1 MKTNREQKKEDSGV
15 RVKASAKALRK
26 RTALENW
33 VQPSVTRRLPSMKSA
48 LHEEEA
54 IAAAAKKTK
63 KRCEVSRGRGN
74 TGGTTQKQTHK
85 VKEEGVQWQQTEAPL
100 KCRWRTA
107 GARGSTGGRSDSAR
121 RGVTLQP
128 THSEFLYGGNVRGN
142 LSWCAGWSSA
152 SLKFENILLVSPPD
166 GLHHKL
172 NVFHPNFAAVAR
184 NSNRKFYY
192 SILDRHPIKRQ
203 WREAKQPPP
212 ADSTSCLQ

>member
-74 TGGTTQKQTHK
+74 TGGTAQKQTHK

-121 RGVTLQP
+121 RGWPSSRHIQSSCTEEMCEEIFLDVPVDLAPVSSLRTFYLFPLQTP
-128 THSEFLYGGNVRGN
+128 YTKRI
-142 LSWCAGWSSA
+142 SS
-152 SLKFENILLVSPPD
+152 
-166 GLHHKL
+166 
-172 NVFHPNFAAVAR
+172 
-184 NSNRKFYY
+184 
-192 SILDRHPIKRQ
+192 
-203 WREAKQPPP
+203 
-212 ADSTSCLQ
+212 

>member
-1 MKTNREQKKEDSGV
+1 M
-15 RVKASAKALRK
+15 KASAKALRK

-33 VQPSVTRRLPSMKSA
+33 MQPSVTRRLPSMKSA

-74 TGGTTQKQTHK
+74 TGGTAQKQTHK

-100 KCRWRTA
+100 KCRWRTDS
-107 GARGSTGGRSDSAR
+107 GGSRLDRRTLRLGEAR
-121 RGVTLQP
+121 VTLQP
-128 THSEFLYGGNVRGN
+128 THSEFLYRGNVRGN

-166 GLHHKL
+166 GLQHTL
-172 NVFHPNFAAVAR
+172 NAFHPNFAAVAR
-184 NSNRKFYY
+184 NSNRKFHY